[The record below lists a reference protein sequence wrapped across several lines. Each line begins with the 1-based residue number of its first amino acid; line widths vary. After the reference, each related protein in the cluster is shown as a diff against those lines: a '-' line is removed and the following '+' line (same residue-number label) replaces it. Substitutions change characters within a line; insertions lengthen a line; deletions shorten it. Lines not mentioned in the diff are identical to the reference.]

1 MIDPNDYFVL
11 HMGKGTVN
19 ELWVPVS
26 ALLSP
31 QSLHAWVWGEEL
43 SDRPFDPIFQTLT
56 KTIPRRLDRLA
67 LLALWGNLH
76 PRLTL
81 SR

>member
-1 MIDPNDYFVL
+1 MNDYFVL
-11 HMGKGTVN
+11 RMGKGTVN

-43 SDRPFDPIFQTLT
+43 SDRSQSYRIRVQ
-56 KTIPRRLDRLA
+56 DRLKEIRTQICKGVA
-67 LLALWGNLH
+67 A
-76 PRLTL
+76 
-81 SR
+81 

>member
-11 HMGKGTVN
+11 NIGKGTVN

-43 SDRPFDPIFQTLT
+43 SDRSQSYRIRVQ
-56 KTIPRRLDRLA
+56 DRLKEIRTKICTGIA
-67 LLALWGNLH
+67 A
-76 PRLTL
+76 
-81 SR
+81 